1 MSVFNYHLRGMIS
14 LEVFLQVELDHVLL
28 AAKVAVVDR
37 ARFPRDVHL
46 DLLAGAEGGRGV
58 DEGGDPLVRGSDVI
72 LDGLDVVE
80 LSGAV
85 LALVDLVGPPVV
97 LMVCLDVVT
106 LANFQWI
113 LFTTEATII
122 FDIAV
127 WMLPELVLDCNC
139 HSLKCFLADIT

>member
-1 MSVFNYHLRGMIS
+1 M
-14 LEVFLQVELDHVLL
+14 FLQIKLDHVLL
-28 AAKVAVVDR
+28 ATQMTIVDR
-37 ARFPRDVHL
+37 TGFSRDVHL
-46 DLLAGAEGGRGV
+46 DLLAGPQGGHRVHQGNH
-58 DEGGDPLVRGSDVI
+58 PLVTGPDVI
-72 LDGLDVVE
+72 LDGLHVVE
-80 LSGAV
+80 LGGAV

-97 LMVCLDVVT
+97 LVVCLDVVT

-139 HSLKCFLADIT
+139 HSLKCFLANIT